1 MNTFPPRA
9 RFTAAAFTTALALA
23 TLAGCAGTSADS
35 SSNGDS
41 SAGGDSALPLMNDG
55 KLTICANFGTPPN
68 IFAEADGTP
77 VGAEVDIAKAMAEHL
92 ELDVEFLEYQF
103 AGLIPAL
110 QAKQCDT
117 IMSSLYIKPER
128 EEVAD
133 FVPYLLSASGV
144 AVSADNPAGVT
155 GYDDSLCGTS
165 AIAITGATGADLLAE
180 QSVACESD
188 GKQPIEITLTDRAA
202 DALQQTIAN
211 QVDAFM
217 DTAELMGYYELQSD
231 GQFTLVGEP
240 VGAIQIGAAT
250 LKENADLHEALQ
262 SAFDALIEDGT
273 YAQILEEWGMPGQ
286 DIGNA

>member
-41 SAGGDSALPLMNDG
+41 SAGGDSALPVMNEG

-68 IFAEADGTP
+68 IFTEADGTP
-77 VGAEVDIAKAMAEHL
+77 VGAEVDIAKAMAKHL
-92 ELDVEFLEYQF
+92 ALDAEFLEYQF

-144 AVSADNPAGVT
+144 AVSADNPADVT

-180 QSVACESD
+180 KSAECESA

-231 GQFTLVGEP
+231 GKFTLVGEP

-250 LKENADLHEALQ
+250 LKGNADLHEALQ

-273 YAQILEEWGMPGQ
+273 YAKILEEWGMPGQ